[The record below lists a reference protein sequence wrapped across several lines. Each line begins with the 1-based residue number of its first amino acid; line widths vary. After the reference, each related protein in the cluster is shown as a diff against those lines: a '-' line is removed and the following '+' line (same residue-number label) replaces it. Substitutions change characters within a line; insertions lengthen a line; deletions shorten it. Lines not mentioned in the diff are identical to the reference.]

1 MNRRFTIE
9 EQVEKTLNSLDGAER
24 AKANPFLFTRIQSRL
39 HDVDN
44 SRWEN
49 FARILN
55 RPAFAFPALIL
66 VILMNAVIFLQSNEQ
81 AQANGI
87 QEEEQMF
94 AKEYTVSQ
102 GMEDWMLV
110 VNNDE
115 LP

>member
-9 EQVEKTLNSLDGAER
+9 EQVEKTLASLDRVER
-24 AKANPFLFTRIQSRL
+24 AKANPFLYTRIKARL
-39 HDVDN
+39 
-44 SRWEN
+44 EN
-49 FARILN
+49 LDTGYWTNVANILN
-55 RPAFAFPALIL
+55 RPAIAFATLII
-66 VILMNAVIFLQSNEQ
+66 VILMNAAIFLQNNEP
-81 AQANGI
+81 AQTNNI

-110 VNNDE
+110 VNNEE